1 MYSLRIPGARAVAKS
16 TVGLFLALSLL
27 ALPGVVRAGDSMF
40 LELPG
45 LERAEVISVKL
56 GDGMQVQTGIAGR
69 CDAAKERV
77 IVEKDFGPPEFS
89 TAVVRAITS
98 GTAFDYVI
106 VYRNNAQFW
115 LHDVV
120 VTSYSVSGSVGGGL
134 IESFELEISD
144 ITVQP
149 E

>member
-1 MYSLRIPGARAVAKS
+1 MYSSRIPGARAVAKS
-16 TVGLFLALSLL
+16 AVGFVLSLSLL

-77 IVEKDFGPPEFS
+77 IVEKEFGPPGFS
-89 TAVVRAITS
+89 TAVVEAATS

-120 VTSYSVSGSVGGGL
+120 VTSYNVSGSIGGDI
-134 IESFELEISD
+134 IESFALEISD

-149 E
+149 N